1 MRLSE
6 FVPVFLSL
14 RSLTVFAHAYVP
26 HDLHDLVSLIVSP
39 HMTYVT
45 LFSSFTCPSVY
56 TLSFNPVIPPTTIVR
71 HSPDNRQVPT

>member
-14 RSLTVFAHAYVP
+14 RSLTVFAHAYMP
-26 HDLHDLVSLIVSP
+26 HDLHDLVLIIVSP

-56 TLSFNPVIPPTTIVR
+56 TPLFHPLL
-71 HSPDNRQVPT
+71 